1 MPDHVEIT
9 SDRERVEERVRWWC
23 ERARLDGRRAAL
35 SDAAAVAI
43 AAGRLDENTRAILAE
58 RRRAGKLLPSV
69 GGFAAI
75 RVLDDERRRWLAKD
89 TKNKPGSALVYR
101 MRAAELAKRLEHLR
115 TALVMS
121 TKHYATGVRA
131 VRRDRR
137 DGLHLDLIQRD
148 ALFDALIHTPV
159 PKQETGTVAVRTGLS
174 MLDSAADRV
183 AEVAKNTR
191 FEELGDRASSVMA
204 DFADQKDD
212 VFTDRY
218 ETLLFLA
225 GSSID
230 QVQSS
235 PAWRSDHFVVQRTQL
250 DLVDELT
257 QVAVDTNSLREIADE
272 LDGIAAMM
280 FDDATRAQVASR
292 RTALDAVWSQ
302 LVDRVAALVRVA
314 DLVTRAEG
322 DLRTLDVVEKAH
334 SLDDRIDSLIARA
347 GNRELSAD
355 NTHFVGDQLGT

>member
-1 MPDHVEIT
+1 MSEHVEIT
-9 SDRERVEERVRWWC
+9 SDRERVEERVRRWC
-23 ERARLDGRRAAL
+23 QRARLDGRRPAL

-43 AAGRLDENTRAILAE
+43 AAGRLDAPTRTILAE
-58 RRRAGKLLPSV
+58 RRRAGKALPSI
-69 GGFAAI
+69 GGFGAL
-75 RVLDDERRRWLAKD
+75 RVLDDERRRWLSKD

-101 MRAAELAKRLEHLR
+101 MRAADLAKRLDHLR
-115 TALVMS
+115 TAFVMS

-137 DGLHLDLIQRD
+137 DGLHLDLDQRD

-159 PKQETGTVAVRTGLS
+159 PKQESGPVAVRTGLS

-183 AEVAKNTR
+183 SEVAKNTR
-191 FEELGDRASSVMA
+191 FEEFGDRAATVMA

-212 VFTDRY
+212 VFSGRY
-218 ETLLFLA
+218 ETLLFVA
-225 GSSID
+225 GSSFD

-235 PAWRSDHFVVQRTQL
+235 PAWRSEHFVVQRTQL
-250 DLVDELT
+250 NLVDELT
-257 QVAVDTNSLREIADE
+257 QVAVDVNSLREIVDE
-272 LDGIAAMM
+272 LDGIANMM
-280 FDDATRAQVASR
+280 FDDDTRAQVASR

-314 DLVTRAEG
+314 ELVTHAEG
-322 DLRTLDVVEKAH
+322 DLRTLDVMQKAH
-334 SLDDRIDSLIARA
+334 SLDNRIDDLVARA